1 MVNKTEIFSSS
12 PISIAS
18 HDNYKEAVFLISVLD
33 QPDRINR
40 IIPVESGK
48 KYHKTII
55 GYPLVAKLKKATSD
69 FGGHEMKITKT
80 KKGKKFSFDTFPIG
94 SITDSWIEEREV
106 DGYDGKQKCI
116 LAKTKLWTSRFP
128 EYFKVFDKLWDDGEL
143 SSSWEMTV
151 TDSEK
156 DGDCTILKVFEF
168 IGNACLG
175 RLKTPCVPGAGVI
188 EYAELEKDIDTELAE
203 ALEKDLVNLDIE
215 ENDVKEDIGLAENTK
230 KKIENEE
237 TEDTKTS
244 VKETDDK
251 EKKTEETASC
261 GSDST
266 KKKTK
271 VAEETKEISEENAEV
286 TEIASLTQWD
296 LESKIRKACDEKIG
310 KRVYGYVAFWFPE
323 DNTVWYKTDDSE
335 NQLDYKLFTYEV
347 SGDEVFVSEPVDV
360 KLTVAVKDVNMEI
373 ASKDEEIGNLKA
385 ELDIKN
391 DAVINAGKTI
401 NTLKTKIAELEPFKE
416 KVEKAEQE
424 KIEAEIAEEKDAL
437 RCKMLKG
444 NLFTESEIAETEIA
458 ELIESRNV
466 SEINNLIAERYIER
480 IDNAAAEVAE
490 FEKASNEE
498 SVATASL
505 ETDDIADDSVSFM
518 SKFLNGRKHN

>member
-1 MVNKTEIFSSS
+1 MVNKTEIFSSP

-33 QPDRINR
+33 QPDRIKR
-40 IIPVESGK
+40 IIPVESGE

-80 KKGKKFSFDTFPIG
+80 KKGKRFSFDTFPIG
-94 SITDSWIEEREV
+94 SITDSWIEDREV

-215 ENDVKEDIGLAENTK
+215 ENDVKEDIDLAENTK
-230 KKIENEE
+230 KKTEIEE
-237 TEDTKTS
+237 TEDVKTS
-244 VKETDDK
+244 VKEADDK
-251 EKKTEETASC
+251 EKKTEENASC

-271 VAEETKEISEENAEV
+271 VAEE

-296 LESKIRKACDEKIG
+296 LESKIRKACEDKIG

-323 DNTVWYKTDDSE
+323 DRTVWYKTDDGD
-335 NQLDYKLFTYEV
+335 QLDYKLFTYEV
-347 SGDEVFVSEPVDV
+347 SEDEVTVSEPVDV

-437 RCKMLKG
+437 KCKMLKG

-490 FEKASNEE
+490 FEETSTEE

-505 ETDDIADDSVSFM
+505 ETDDFADDSVSFM

>member
-1 MVNKTEIFSSS
+1 MINKTEIFSSS

-18 HDNYKEAVFLISVLD
+18 HDNYKEAIFLISILD
-33 QPDRINR
+33 QPDRMNR
-40 IIPVESGK
+40 IIPVESGE

-94 SITDSWIEEREV
+94 SIIDSWIEDREV
-106 DGYDGKQKCI
+106 DGYDGEQKCI

-128 EYFKVFDKLWDDGEL
+128 EYFKVFDKLWNDGEL

-151 TDSEK
+151 TDSEE

-175 RLKTPCVPGAGVI
+175 RFKTPCVPGAGVI

-203 ALEKDLVNLDIE
+203 ALARDLVNLDIE
-215 ENDVKEDIGLAENTK
+215 ENDVKEDIYLAENTK
-230 KKIENEE
+230 KKTESEE
-237 TEDTKTS
+237 TENTKTS
-244 VKETDDK
+244 VEETDDK
-251 EKKTEETASC
+251 ENKTEENASC
-261 GSDST
+261 RSNS
-266 KKKTK
+266 KKKETK
-271 VAEETKEISEENAEV
+271 VAEETKPMSDESKEETA
-286 TEIASLTQWD
+286 IASLTQWD
-296 LESKIRKACDEKIG
+296 LECKIRKACDDKIG
-310 KRVYGYVAFWFPE
+310 KRIYGYVAFWFP
-323 DNTVWYKTDDSE
+323 DDRTVWYKTDDSE
-335 NQLDYKLFTYEV
+335 SQLDYKLFTYEI
-347 SGDEVFVSEPVDV
+347 SGDEVIISEPTDV
-360 KLTVAVKDVNMEI
+360 KLTVAVKDVNMQI

-391 DAVINAGKTI
+391 DAVISAGKTI
-401 NTLKTKIAELEPFKE
+401 NTLKTKIAELEPFKD
-416 KVEKAEQE
+416 KVEKAEKE
-424 KIEAEIAEEKDAL
+424 KIEAEIAEEKGAL

-480 IDNAAAEVAE
+480 IDNAATEVAE
-490 FEKASNEE
+490 FEKNTNEE
-498 SVATASL
+498 FIATASL
-505 ETDDIADDSVSFM
+505 EADDIADDSVSFM
-518 SKFLNGRKHN
+518 SKFLNSRKHN